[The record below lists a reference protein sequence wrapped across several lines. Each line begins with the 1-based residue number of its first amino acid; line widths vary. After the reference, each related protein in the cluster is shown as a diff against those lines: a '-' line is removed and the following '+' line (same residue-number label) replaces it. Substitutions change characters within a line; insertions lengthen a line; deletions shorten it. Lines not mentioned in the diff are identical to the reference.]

1 MTNKDN
7 TSMTLAPMLQK
18 RGWTIAELE
27 VALEKAHTPIS
38 RSSLNAY
45 IAGLRGIGFGNLIA
59 IANVLECTTDD
70 VLGRWAR

>member
-18 RGWTIAELE
+18 RGWTVAELE
-27 VALEKAHTPIS
+27 VALEKANTPIS

-45 IAGLRGIGFGNLIA
+45 ISGLRGIGFGNLIA
-59 IANVLECTTDD
+59 LANALECTTDEI
-70 VLGRWAR
+70 LGRSTR